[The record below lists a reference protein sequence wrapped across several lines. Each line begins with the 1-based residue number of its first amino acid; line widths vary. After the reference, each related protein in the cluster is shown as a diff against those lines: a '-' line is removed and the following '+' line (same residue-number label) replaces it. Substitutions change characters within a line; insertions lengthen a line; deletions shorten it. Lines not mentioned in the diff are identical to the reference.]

1 MKKTLALILTGVLL
15 VLSLASCG
23 SSKDYVNYA
32 NTDLTAYVTPG
43 AYKDLTVE
51 LPHVDPVDDAAV
63 DAEIDNVLDAHKDLV
78 TVERAAAN
86 GDTVNIDYVGSIDGV
101 EFEGGADTDSELVL
115 GEGGMIEGFEAGIV
129 GMTAGE
135 TKTVEAVF
143 PDPYSSNPDLAGKTA
158 QFKITLNS
166 VKEAVKPELT
176 DDLVAE
182 LVSDSHNHVDD
193 EHKDTVKTV
202 EDYRAYVREQLE
214 ETYNDNVRKNQYL
227 YTWTAIV
234 NGCEVK
240 KYPESAVKKLGKD
253 LYNYNYTWF
262 VASGYGNYGLT
273 PANLGITKEN
283 CNKQARET
291 LKEELCLWAIAKAN
305 NITVSDEEY
314 TAKLNALVE
323 SVNKGLSEGTTPY
336 TAETYLKTTSR
347 QSIET
352 KVLYDK
358 IVGEAIASAT
368 FTEAK

>member
-1 MKKTLALILTGVLL
+1 M
-15 VLSLASCG
+15 
-23 SSKDYVNYA
+23 
-32 NTDLTAYVTPG
+32 TPG

-202 EDYRAYVREQLE
+202 ENYRAYVREQLE

-234 NGCEVK
+234 NGCEIK

>member
-1 MKKTLALILTGVLL
+1 M
-15 VLSLASCG
+15 
-23 SSKDYVNYA
+23 
-32 NTDLTAYVTPG
+32 
-43 AYKDLTVE
+43 
-51 LPHVDPVDDAAV
+51 
-63 DAEIDNVLDAHKDLV
+63 
-78 TVERAAAN
+78 
-86 GDTVNIDYVGSIDGV
+86 
-101 EFEGGADTDSELVL
+101 
-115 GEGGMIEGFEAGIV
+115 
-129 GMTAGE
+129 
-135 TKTVEAVF
+135 
-143 PDPYSSNPDLAGKTA
+143 
-158 QFKITLNS
+158 
-166 VKEAVKPELT
+166 
-176 DDLVAE
+176 AE

-234 NGCEVK
+234 NGCEIK

-291 LKEELCLWAIAKAN
+291 
-305 NITVSDEEY
+305 
-314 TAKLNALVE
+314 
-323 SVNKGLSEGTTPY
+323 TPY